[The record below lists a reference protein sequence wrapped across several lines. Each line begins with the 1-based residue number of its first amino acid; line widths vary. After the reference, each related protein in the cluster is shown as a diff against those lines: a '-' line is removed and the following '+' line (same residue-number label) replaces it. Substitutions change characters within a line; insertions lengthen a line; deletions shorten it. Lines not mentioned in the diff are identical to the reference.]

1 MQCLVASRI
10 ILVLMR
16 HEIDHRASMVT
27 GSLEQGCGR
36 TTVALQD
43 LSKELSVEK
52 EKLKGDSVRARLY
65 YKLIEECGPG
75 DLATLGTGNNH
86 A

>member
-1 MQCLVASRI
+1 M
-10 ILVLMR
+10 
-16 HEIDHRASMVT
+16 E
-27 GSLEQGCGR
+27 EQLWHYMIYQKSC
-36 TTVALQD
+36 
-43 LSKELSVEK
+43 SVEK